1 MILINS
7 KINISEIKDL
17 LGNYFDDMVK
27 AVIDIKKE
35 LLVIDSSLHTD
46 EESLLLENGSKQDDL
61 WGINLYPLRNIDEW
75 IEYESI
81 INIKPQ
87 LGNRSI
93 IIQSEEIKEKINE
106 ILDRMILR

>member
-1 MILINS
+1 MTIIT
-7 KINISEIKDL
+7 KQIQIEEIEGM

-27 AVIDIKKE
+27 AVLDIQKE
-35 LLVIDSSLHTD
+35 EISLGAGFHAD

-61 WGINLYPLRNIDEW
+61 WGFNIYPNRNKETW

-81 INIKPQ
+81 INMKPH

-93 IIQSEEIKEKINE
+93 IIQSEKIKEKINE